1 LTSIAERPE
10 DQKQERGQRPASAAT
25 KDTERKFSLVMNMT
39 EKYVLRC
46 PNCGTIIPDHYTNVC
61 PKGCTGLIRAEYRKK
76 MLDIRPLPG
85 IFRFSDW
92 LPVEGYLPSDAGP
105 VTYQSEA
112 LARELG
118 LSHLFIG
125 FSGYWPER
133 GAQTDSCSFKELEA
147 LPTTVRMKEKGNG
160 ILQISSAGN
169 TGRAFCQVSAITGA
183 PVVVVVPESAVDRL
197 WTTTPTENV
206 CLITVDGD
214 YTDSIAFGNAVCG
227 IPGIVAEG
235 GARNVARRDGMG
247 TVMLDGTVTAGE
259 LPDHYFQA
267 VGSGTGGIA
276 AWEAAMRLKGDG
288 RFGTNLPRLHLA
300 QNEPFVPM
308 THAWQNNRREIIP
321 ETDMPDARHA
331 VSQVYADVLTNREP
345 PYAVRGGVYDAL
357 IATNGTMDAITNT
370 EATEAEKRFVDA
382 EEIDL
387 DPAASV
393 CVASLI
399 KAVETGAVG
408 RDDSILLNITGGGY
422 RRVAE
427 DKTRFPVEPLF
438 GVKKGATVDAVRRD
452 IEGWVKSYA

>member
-1 LTSIAERPE
+1 
-10 DQKQERGQRPASAAT
+10 
-25 KDTERKFSLVMNMT
+25 MT
-39 EKYVLRC
+39 EKYMLKC
-46 PNCGTIIPDHYTNVC
+46 PDCGKIIPDRYTNVC
-61 PKGCTGLIRAEYRKK
+61 PGGCTGLIRANYRKTQ
-76 MLDIRPLPG
+76 LDIQPLPG
-85 IFRFSDW
+85 VFRFSDW
-92 LPVEGYLPSDAGP
+92 LPVTGHLPSDAGP
-105 VTYQSEA
+105 VTYKSEV

-118 LSHLFIG
+118 LSHLYIG

-133 GAQTDSCSFKELEA
+133 GAQIESCSFKELEA

-197 WTTTPTENV
+197 WTTAPAENI

-214 YTDSIAFGNAVCG
+214 YTDSIGFGNAVCS

-247 TVMLDGTVTAGE
+247 TVMLDGTVTAGR
-259 LPDHYFQA
+259 LPDHHFQA

-276 AWEAAMRLKGDG
+276 AWEAAMRLIGDG
-288 RFGTNLPRLHLA
+288 RFGTDLPSLHLA

-308 THAWQNNRREIIP
+308 MNAWQDNRREIIP

-345 PYAVRGGVYDAL
+345 PYSISGGVYDAL
-357 IATNGTMDAITNT
+357 SATGGTMDGITNVQ
-370 EATEAEKRFVDA
+370 ATEAEKIFVDA
-382 EEIDL
+382 EGIDP

-408 RDDSILLNITGGGY
+408 KDDYILLNITGGGY

-427 DKTRFPVEPLF
+427 DKDRFPVEPIF
-438 GVKKGATVDAVRRD
+438 SVKGGAAVDEIRRD
-452 IEGWVKSYA
+452 IEAWVNTHA